1 MVIYVDELFLENFIM
16 NYIIL
21 YITAHFSKIKPK
33 WYRLSLASALGA
45 IYVILTYIVNISIYN
60 NLIFKV
66 ILSVLIIIVGF
77 DFKRIVEFL
86 KITCIFY
93 LTTFAIGGAGFCI
106 GYFSDAIT
114 ITDSGVIYVKEI
126 SLKIVIISML
136 VTFIMARIAVMIVK
150 NKINLS
156 SEYFDIDIFLG
167 NKNVRLNAFL
177 DTGNTIHEPFNRK
190 SVVFVEGERM
200 REIFPQNIYD
210 ILINGEGVEE
220 IKEEFW
226 KSRIVLIPVSTINES
241 YQIKCGIRTDKLVIH
256 NNGNSI
262 YKHKIAVILCSNISK
277 DGSYS
282 AIIGKNI
289 FDEI

>member
-21 YITAHFSKIKPK
+21 YITAYFSKIKPK
-33 WYRLSLASALGA
+33 WYRLSFASALGA
-45 IYVILTYIVNISIYN
+45 TYVILTYIVNISIYN
-60 NLIFKV
+60 NLIFKA
-66 ILSVLIIIVGF
+66 ILSVLIVIVGF
-77 DFKRIVEFL
+77 NFKKTVEFL
-86 KITCIFY
+86 KIICIFY

-126 SLKIVIISML
+126 SLKLVIISMFL
-136 VTFIMARIAVMIVK
+136 TFIMARIVVMILK

-156 SEYFDIDIFLG
+156 SEYFDIDVFLG
-167 NKNVRLNAFL
+167 NKDVRLNAFL
-177 DTGNTIHEPFNRK
+177 DTGNTVHEPFSKK
-190 SVVFVEGERM
+190 SVIFVEGERI
-200 REIFPQNIYD
+200 RKIFPQNIYN
-210 ILINGEGVEE
+210 ILINGEGVEK

-241 YQIKCGIRTDKLVIH
+241 YQIKCGIRTDKIIIH
-256 NNGNSI
+256 NNENSI
-262 YKHKIAVILCSNISK
+262 QKYKMAVVLCSNISK

-289 FDEI
+289 FDEV